1 MFNTV
6 NTSLSGLWH
15 QLYWCNFLTTVQK
28 NPTMALTP
36 PTQHPHTCESSRY
49 LKEIHLLDK
58 QKVSFYM
65 ETEGFNTKRS
75 VLHKCSNSGKYGNVD
90 MLGKKALR
98 FLSCLFQQEGRKRCL
113 SPPVSGMLP
122 KSPCRGGT
130 GTAVRQGLCTQ
141 CVVSE
146 PHHGSPVGRFPA
158 FLPQSK
164 KSQDW
169 KVRRV
174 HFQKKQPQ

>member
-1 MFNTV
+1 MGAKQRMFNTV

-98 FLSCLFQQEGRKRCL
+98 FLSCLTVLAGGKEALPLPSGFWNAAEEPVPGRDGHCGAAGPLHTVRGQRT
-113 SPPVSGMLP
+113 SSWFSSRQIPGLP
-122 KSPCRGGT
+122 APK
-130 GTAVRQGLCTQ
+130 
-141 CVVSE
+141 
-146 PHHGSPVGRFPA
+146 
-158 FLPQSK
+158 
-164 KSQDW
+164 
-169 KVRRV
+169 
-174 HFQKKQPQ
+174 

>member
-15 QLYWCNFLTTVQK
+15 QLYWCNFLTTVK
-28 NPTMALTP
+28 KPHHGPTP

-65 ETEGFNTKRS
+65 ETKGFNTKPS

-98 FLSCLFQQEGRKRCL
+98 FLSCLNVLVGGEKALPLPSGFWNAAEE
-113 SPPVSGMLP
+113 PVSEKDGH
-122 KSPCRGGT
+122 RG
-130 GTAVRQGLCTQ
+130 AA
-141 CVVSE
+141 
-146 PHHGSPVGRFPA
+146 GSLHTVCGQRT
-158 FLPQSK
+158 S
-164 KSQDW
+164 S
-169 KVRRV
+169 
-174 HFQKKQPQ
+174 